1 MKRKSFNI
9 HIELPSAWD
18 WLNFIKKLLISIA
31 VILTVFLVFMFVDE
45 ALSKTTTEGPFQAV
59 VESVDTETRRHTHM
73 IGRYTHITTDT
84 IHVVTFTD
92 SRRYEFYEENDWF
105 KSIKED
111 DIITYY
117 IYKVETPMLHIT
129 KEFVN
134 DVPYDERNDKKLM
147 KMLQD

>member
-1 MKRKSFNI
+1 MKRKSFDI

-18 WLNFIKKLLISIA
+18 WLNFIEKLLIGIA
-31 VILTVFLVFMFVDE
+31 VVLTAFVVFMFVDE

-59 VESVDTETRRHTHM
+59 VESVDTETRKHIRI
-73 IGRYTHITTDT
+73 IGKCAYITTDT
-84 IHVVTFTD
+84 THVVTFAD
-92 SRRYEFYEENDWF
+92 NRRYEFYEENDWF

-111 DIITYY
+111 DIVTYY

-134 DVPYDERNDKKLM
+134 DVPYDERNDKKWM

>member
-1 MKRKSFNI
+1 MKRKSFDI
-9 HIELPSAWD
+9 HIEFPSTWD
-18 WLNFIKKLLISIA
+18 WLNFIEKLLIGIA
-31 VILTVFLVFMFVDE
+31 VILTAFVVVLFVDE

-59 VESVDTETRRHTHM
+59 VESVDSETRKHTHM
-73 IGRYTHITTDT
+73 IGKCMYTTTDT

-117 IYKVETPMLHIT
+117 IYKTETPMLHI
-129 KEFVN
+129 KEEVIN
-134 DVPYDERNDKKLM
+134 NIPYDERNK
-147 KMLQD
+147 

>member
-1 MKRKSFNI
+1 MKRKSFDI

-18 WLNFIKKLLISIA
+18 WLNFIEKLLIGFA
-31 VILTVFLVFMFVDE
+31 VVLTVFVVVLFVDE

-59 VESVDTETRRHTHM
+59 VESVDTETRKHIRI
-73 IGRYTHITTDT
+73 IGKCTYITTDT
-84 IHVVTFTD
+84 THVVTFTD

-111 DIITYY
+111 DIVTYY

-134 DVPYDERNDKKLM
+134 DVPYDERNDINE
-147 KMLQD
+147 

>member
-1 MKRKSFNI
+1 MKRKSFDI
-9 HIELPSAWD
+9 HNKFPSTWD
-18 WLNFIKKLLISIA
+18 WLNFIEKLLIGIA
-31 VILTVFLVFMFVDE
+31 VILTAFVVVLFVDQ
-45 ALSKTTTEGPFQAV
+45 ALSKVTTEGPFQAV

-73 IGRYTHITTDT
+73 IGRYAYITTDT
-84 IHVVTFTD
+84 IHMVTFTD

-117 IYKVETPMLHIT
+117 IYKTETPMLHIT

-134 DVPYDERNDKKLM
+134 DVPYDERNK
-147 KMLQD
+147 

>member
-1 MKRKSFNI
+1 MKRKSFDI
-9 HIELPSAWD
+9 HNKFPSTWD
-18 WLNFIKKLLISIA
+18 WLNFIEKLLIGIA
-31 VILTVFLVFMFVDE
+31 VILTAFIVVLFVDE

-59 VESVDTETRRHTHM
+59 VESVDTETRKHIRM
-73 IGRYTHITTDT
+73 IGRYTYITTDT

-117 IYKVETPMLHIT
+117 IYKTETPMLHI
-129 KEFVN
+129 KEEVIN
-134 DVPYDERNDKKLM
+134 NIPYDERNK
-147 KMLQD
+147 

>member
-18 WLNFIKKLLISIA
+18 WLNFIEKLLIGFA
-31 VILTVFLVFMFVDE
+31 VGMTAFLVFMFVDE

-59 VESVDTETRRHTHM
+59 VESVDTETRKHTHM
-73 IGRYTHITTDT
+73 IGKSMYITTDT
-84 IHVVTFTD
+84 IHMVTFTD
-92 SRRYEFYEENDWF
+92 SRRYEFYEVNDWF

-117 IYKVETPMLHIT
+117 IYKTETPMLHI
-129 KEFVN
+129 KEEFIN
-134 DVPYDERNDKKLM
+134 NIPYDERNK
-147 KMLQD
+147 

>member
-1 MKRKSFNI
+1 MKRKSFDI

-18 WLNFIKKLLISIA
+18 WLNFIEKLLIGIA
-31 VILTVFLVFMFVDE
+31 VVLTAFVMFIFVDE

-59 VESVDTETRRHTHM
+59 VESVDTKTRKHIRM
-73 IGRYTHITTDT
+73 IGRYAYTTTDT
-84 IHVVTFTD
+84 IYVVTFTD

-117 IYKVETPMLHIT
+117 IYKTETPMLHIT

-134 DVPYDERNDKKLM
+134 DVPYDERNDKKWM

>member
-59 VESVDTETRRHTHM
+59 VESVDTETRKHTRV
-73 IGRYTHITTDT
+73 IGKSVYITTDT

-92 SRRYEFYEENDWF
+92 SRKYEFYAENDWF

-117 IYKVETPMLHIT
+117 IYKTETPMLHIT

-134 DVPYDERNDKKLM
+134 DVPYDERNDING
-147 KMLQD
+147 

>member
-1 MKRKSFNI
+1 MKRKSFDI
-9 HIELPSAWD
+9 HNKFPSAWD
-18 WLNFIKKLLISIA
+18 WLNFIEKLLIGIA
-31 VILTVFLVFMFVDE
+31 VILTAFVVVLFVDE

-59 VESVDTETRRHTHM
+59 VESVDTETRKHTHM
-73 IGRYTHITTDT
+73 IGKSMYITTDT

-117 IYKVETPMLHIT
+117 IYKTETPMLHI
-129 KEFVN
+129 KEEFIN
-134 DVPYDERNDKKLM
+134 NIPYDERNK
-147 KMLQD
+147 

>member
-1 MKRKSFNI
+1 MKRKSFDI
-9 HIELPSAWD
+9 HIKLPSAWD
-18 WLNFIKKLLISIA
+18 WLNFIEKILISIA
-31 VILTVFLVFMFVDE
+31 VVLTVFVVVLFVDQ

-59 VESVDTETRRHTHM
+59 VESVDSETRKHTHM
-73 IGRYTHITTDT
+73 IGKSMYTTTDT
-84 IHVVTFTD
+84 THVVTFTD

-117 IYKVETPMLHIT
+117 IYKTETPMLHIT

-134 DVPYDERNDKKLM
+134 DVPYDERNDINE
-147 KMLQD
+147 

>member
-1 MKRKSFNI
+1 MKRKSFDI
-9 HIELPSAWD
+9 HIEFPSAWD
-18 WLNFIKKLLISIA
+18 WLNFIEKLLISIA
-31 VILTVFLVFMFVDE
+31 VILTAFLVFMFVDD

-59 VESVDTETRRHTHM
+59 VESVDTETRKYIRM
-73 IGRYTHITTDT
+73 IGRYAYTTTDT

-92 SRRYEFYEENDWF
+92 SRKYEFYEENDWF

-111 DIITYY
+111 DIVTYY

-134 DVPYDERNDKKLM
+134 DVPYDERNK
-147 KMLQD
+147 

>member
-1 MKRKSFNI
+1 MKRKSFDI
-9 HIELPSAWD
+9 HIEFPSAWD
-18 WLNFIKKLLISIA
+18 WLNVIEKILISIA
-31 VILTVFLVFMFVDE
+31 VVLTVFVVVLFVDQ

-59 VESVDTETRRHTHM
+59 VESVDTETRKHTRM
-73 IGRYTHITTDT
+73 IGKYMYIKTDT
-84 IHVVTFTD
+84 IHMVTFTD

-117 IYKVETPMLHIT
+117 IYKTETPMLHIT

-134 DVPYDERNDKKLM
+134 DVPYDERNDINE
-147 KMLQD
+147 

>member
-1 MKRKSFNI
+1 MKRKSFDI

-18 WLNFIKKLLISIA
+18 WLNFIEKILIGIA
-31 VILTVFLVFMFVDE
+31 VVLTAFLVFMFVDE

-59 VESVDTETRRHTHM
+59 VESVDTETRKHMHM
-73 IGRYTHITTDT
+73 IGKSMYITTDT

-117 IYKVETPMLHIT
+117 IYKTETPMLHVT

-134 DVPYDERNDKKLM
+134 DVPYDERNDKNG
-147 KMLQD
+147 

>member
-1 MKRKSFNI
+1 MKRKSFDI

-18 WLNFIKKLLISIA
+18 WLNFIEKILIGIA
-31 VILTVFLVFMFVDE
+31 VVLTVFVVVLFVDE

-59 VESVDTETRRHTHM
+59 VESVDTETRKHIRM
-73 IGRYTHITTDT
+73 IGKSMYITTDT

-117 IYKVETPMLHIT
+117 IYKTETPMLHI
-129 KEFVN
+129 KEEVIN
-134 DVPYDERNDKKLM
+134 NIPYDERNK
-147 KMLQD
+147 

>member
-1 MKRKSFNI
+1 MKRKSFDI

-18 WLNFIKKLLISIA
+18 WLNFIEKLLIGFT
-31 VILTVFLVFMFVDE
+31 VVLTVFVVVLFVDE

-59 VESVDTETRRHTHM
+59 VESVDTETRKHIRI
-73 IGRYTHITTDT
+73 IGKCAYTTTDT
-84 IHVVTFTD
+84 THVVTFTD
-92 SRRYEFYEENDWF
+92 SRKYEFYEANDWF

-111 DIITYY
+111 DIVTYY

-134 DVPYDERNDKKLM
+134 DVPYDERNDKKWM

>member
-18 WLNFIKKLLISIA
+18 WLNFIEKLLISIA
-31 VILTVFLVFMFVDE
+31 VILTVFVVVMFVDE

-59 VESVDTETRRHTHM
+59 VESVDTETRKHIHM
-73 IGRYTHITTDT
+73 IGKSMYITTDT

-105 KSIKED
+105 KSVKED

-117 IYKVETPMLHIT
+117 IYKTETPMLHI
-129 KEFVN
+129 KEEFIN
-134 DVPYDERNDKKLM
+134 NIPYDERNK
-147 KMLQD
+147 